1 MRLGMNILQE
11 ISKDN
16 RETID
21 DEFGKAEKHL
31 FNIRSLLVEDS
42 KEFKQLDNLILQMNN
57 VRMDLYK
64 REKEN
69 KVSNDDYYE
78 ELVNK
83 IDSIIREM
91 YNINDFSYDIEDS
104 IYMYYDDIPEEYY
117 ENAEFESEIEKI
129 VSSIVKSEFAVDF
142 SYSEYDGEPM
152 YNLNIK
158 IDREER

>member
-16 RETID
+16 REIID

-31 FNIRSLLVEDS
+31 FNIRDLLVEDS
-42 KEFKQLDNLILQMNN
+42 AEFKQLDNLILQMNN
-57 VRMDLYK
+57 IRMDLYK

-83 IDSIIREM
+83 IDSVIREK
-91 YNINDFSYDIEDS
+91 YDFNDFSYDIEDN
-104 IYMYYDDIPEEYY
+104 IYMYYDDISEEYY
-117 ENAEFESEIEKI
+117 ENKEVENDIKKI
-129 VSSIVKSEFAVDF
+129 VSSITNLEFTTDF